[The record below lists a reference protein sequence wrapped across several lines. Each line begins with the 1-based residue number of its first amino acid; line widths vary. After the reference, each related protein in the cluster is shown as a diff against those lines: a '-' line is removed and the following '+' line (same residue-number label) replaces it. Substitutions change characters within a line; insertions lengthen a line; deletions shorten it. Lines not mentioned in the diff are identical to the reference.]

1 MSANTKSRS
10 RFLFSVL
17 SHRRLSLRTELI
29 LLLGALVVA
38 ATSTLS
44 WIAYN
49 TSRAI
54 IERNAARE
62 VGIIANARRQALLQ
76 ELNAE
81 KERAAALLK
90 TISLGCEPAETW
102 CLRKVLSDYV
112 ATGGAVAARLEY
124 GGRNPITI
132 GKRTA
137 GLATAAPPGNELARF
152 DFDNSGRAYY
162 VIGGHLS
169 ADEDATVMLLGDIQQ
184 VERIFEDRY
193 GLGRSGETFL
203 IDTQRRFLTPHRYPY
218 PPAAE
223 RPDGARALRLCLQGS
238 DSEVLDRDYRSVPVI
253 HGFRHVP
260 EVGGACVIAQIDQ
273 AEAFAPAT
281 ELRNRTVFISS
292 AFALLAI
299 TGSIV
304 FAQLLSRPIGRLE
317 DRARALRTGDYD
329 SAVPLG
335 GPSEIRTFARTFQSM
350 ARYLKSSR
358 AALLDSTERMT
369 DILESLSEGFCAFD
383 NDGKCT
389 YANTRAATLSRTSR
403 DRLLGRTVWELLPAD
418 ISATVRDLLD
428 QAFTRRGPVQFEQYY
443 APFDSWFEINAYPT
457 RDGVTV
463 FGRDISERKRFNQRL
478 QQMQKLE
485 SLGVLAGGIAHDF
498 NNLLTGIL
506 GNASLALDEL
516 PATGPLHDDLQRVV
530 DAAQRA
536 GALTRQLLAYAG
548 KARFVIEPINLSD
561 LVRAISELIQSSIP
575 KTVDLRLQLD
585 PNVPMINGDAAQMQQ
600 LIMNLVINGAEA
612 IGDTAGTVAVSTSA
626 KDVDEIYLQQSFAS
640 SEIAPGEYVLL
651 DITDTGIGMDH
662 ATIARIFDPFFSTK
676 FAGRGLGLAA
686 VLGIVRGHKGALR
699 VYSSPGQ
706 GTTFKV
712 LLPVTRSAT
721 PKVDAPPSIDLQ
733 GSGTVLV
740 IDDEALVRQMASTAL
755 THYAYDVITAE
766 NGRHGVELLRQHADK
781 ISVVLLDITMPL
793 MSGEETL
800 CAIHAIC
807 PAVPVILCSGYHEVE
822 FEERF
827 AEQGAAGFLQKPF
840 TAAYLAE
847 RVKTILLK
855 ANGCRGLDEN

>member
-1 MSANTKSRS
+1 MKRRARS
-10 RFLFSVL
+10 PL
-17 SHRRLSLRTELI
+17 SLWIQEGLSLRTELI

-38 ATSTLS
+38 ATGSLS
-44 WIAYN
+44 SIAYS
-49 TSRAI
+49 TSRSI

-112 ATGGAVAARLEY
+112 ATGGAIAGRLTYE
-124 GGRNPITI
+124 GKTPIAV

-137 GLATAAPPGNELARF
+137 ALAAAAPRDDELARF
-152 DFDNSGRAYY
+152 DFDISRQPYY
-162 VIGGHLS
+162 VTGAHLEV
-169 ADEDATVMLLGDIQQ
+169 AGKTAEVMLLGDIRQ
-184 VERIFEDRY
+184 VDRIFADRY

-203 IDTQRRFLTPHRYPY
+203 TDTQARFLTPPRN
-218 PPAAE
+218 PPAGE
-223 RPDGARALRLCLQGS
+223 RPDGDHAIRLCLEGH
-238 DSEVLDRDYRSVPVI
+238 DSEVLDRDYRNLPVI

-260 EVGGACVIAQIDQ
+260 EIGGACVIAQIDQ

-281 ELRNRTVFISS
+281 ALRKRTAIISFIL
-292 AFALLAI
+292 AVLAI

-317 DRARALRTGDYD
+317 GRARALQRGDYD
-329 SAVPLG
+329 SPVPLG
-335 GPSEIRTFARTFQSM
+335 GPSEIRTFAQTFQSM
-350 ARYLKSSR
+350 AQSLKDSR
-358 AALLDSTERMT
+358 TALLASTERMS

-383 NDGKCT
+383 HQWKCT

-403 DRLLGRTVWELLPAD
+403 EYLLGRTIWELLPAD
-418 ISATVRDLLD
+418 LSANVRGLIE
-428 QAFTRRGPVQFEQYY
+428 QAFLQRVPAQFEQYY

-457 RDGVTV
+457 RDGVAV

-478 QQMQKLE
+478 QQIQKLE

-516 PATGPLHDDLQRVV
+516 PTTGELHDDLQRVV

-536 GALTRQLLAYAG
+536 AALTRQLLAYAG
-548 KARFVIEPINLSD
+548 KGRFVIEPINLSD
-561 LVRAISELIQSSIP
+561 IVRAISELIQSSVP
-575 KTVDLRLQLD
+575 KTVELRLQLD
-585 PNVPMINGDAAQMQQ
+585 PNLPMINGDAAQMQQ

-612 IGDTAGTVAVSTSA
+612 IGGNTGVVTVSTSA
-626 KDVDEIYLQQSFAS
+626 KEVDHIYLEQSFAS
-640 SEIAPGEYVLL
+640 SAISPGEYVLL
-651 DITDTGIGMDH
+651 DITDTGVGMDDV
-662 ATIARIFDPFFSTK
+662 TMARIFDPFFTTK

-686 VLGIVRGHKGALR
+686 VMGIVRGHKGALR
-699 VYSSPGQ
+699 VYSSPGK
-706 GTTFKV
+706 GSAFKV
-712 LLPVTRSAT
+712 LLPVTRAAAVKRD
-721 PKVDAPPSIDLQ
+721 PAPAINLQ
-733 GSGTVLV
+733 GKGTVLI

-755 THYAYDVITAE
+755 SHYGYKVISAE
-766 NGRHGVELLRQHADK
+766 NGPRGIELLRQNADAVS
-781 ISVVLLDITMPL
+781 IVLLDMTMPL

-800 CAIHAIC
+800 RELRAIS

-822 FEERF
+822 FEKRF
-827 AEQGAAGFLQKPF
+827 ADQGSAGFVQKPF
-840 TAAYLAE
+840 TSAYLAE
-847 RVKTILLK
+847 RVKTVLMK
-855 ANGCRGLDEN
+855 VAGGRGQDEI